1 MKPQA
6 KRILAVLSDGN
17 PHSAMEFKSG
27 LHGFFCD
34 AVSQRVGEIRRE
46 GHRVSNVKRDGGIA
60 VYQLEV

>member
-17 PHSAMEFKSG
+17 PHSAMEFKTG

-34 AVSQRVGEIRRE
+34 AVSQRVGEIRRA
-46 GHRVSNVKRDGGIA
+46 GHPVANVKRDGGVA
-60 VYQLEV
+60 VYQMEA